1 MENVNASSSDRWTTT
16 EALKTLFLSLDPDA
30 EGRVSGTKI
39 RAWVATRYAEALD
52 TASLVDSWDEADTTK
67 RGSLDEAEFLVFAAA
82 LEAAAARVAAKLAAS
97 SAADRT
103 PPGAAP
109 GRRADGGRRRG
120 LRGWD
125 APAAVSVLAL
135 VASCLVDDGEDGAWN
150 ARFRRRRGASAAARR
165 AAPAARRPPG
175 ARCSRRSAGPGRRRA
190 AEGGAGAR
198 EPRARAR
205 RDVERV
211 LRREAAFLRSLLVA
225 PVVAGGGAYDARQ
238 RVALQKAAGF
248 LGFEEGWLRARER
261 GLATALKGE
270 QADDAETA
278 STLATTAGPESNTDV
293 ALRYAKIGTAATA
306 AGVVIGLTAGLA
318 APVLAAALA
327 GSTVWGASSLVLFAG
342 TYSTMF
348 AATFGAAG
356 AGLAG
361 YRMRRRVAGL
371 KDFGF
376 HRAPAPAE
384 QALTVCVAVAGSLRE
399 PTDYAEAYGA
409 APPADAPL
417 RRRLRRFV
425 QQRDC
430 SSVADARAAAKAVVD
445 AARLDQGSK
454 RVIQR
459 RFNVSL
465 DVTFGDERGA
475 KRRES
480 RVSKL
485 VGKMYADQKGDD
497 VEATAKELLELP
509 KDELLGAA
517 ASGPAS
523 RRARR
528 RRRARRARGVRA
540 GLRRAARRRGVDVR
554 ELANSA
560 AVAPLARTPSAPSA
574 RRSASGGPRRN
585 PPPPP
590 PASPT
595 GVVEE
600 DVEVAAIVRVA
611 AASARAEDAEL
622 AAGSL
627 DDDDDDETEAE
638 DAAAA
643 AARMEAD
650 ASRLRESGLVFDEA
664 EAGASE
670 GAVAREVEDQDVAK
684 EEAVELVDASL
695 DPSLWW
701 WPELY
706 AAGAP
711 ELNVLVWE
719 RDVLVDVTSSMRALA
734 GSLAQSSAQDAIVYG
749 AATTT
754 VGIVLTSLL
763 LPIALLQA
771 TQYIDSTWTLAV
783 ERADAAGL
791 ALADA
796 LCAVDVVGARPVTL
810 VGYSLGARVVF
821 KCLEE
826 LARRHERARSRA
838 LSEALDGA
846 THALEGAV
854 DAVNP
859 LRPST
864 TSLDALDVHEGDDE
878 DDLDDLDH
886 LQGYLEV
893 TPVDGVHW
901 VDAAAGKKVQLA
913 VRVNAARAMA
923 PGDDLKPPPSRA
935 ERAALRRRPRG
946 RRRRRRRPR
955 RRADGRGLRRPHL
968 LARRPQRGRARARGL
983 PGQGRRARRRLLRPG
998 EDVGRLR
1005 PDVVRAAAVA
1015 RTQAWVRRQAA
1026 RDDPT
1031 QPTLRFCAFLDDEGN
1046 VAATARVTLAWHDDP
1061 EVKAQRRR
1069 RESYCGI
1076 VEHAVLLGAPLR
1088 GTSSK
1093 AEKKRWRAAA
1103 SVVAGRCVNAY
1114 SENDLMLA
1122 IMYRTQSWSRS
1133 VAGIAP
1139 VNLPGVEDVDVSDDV
1154 ASHAAYPARVRA
1166 LLAKINLDGVVQ
1178 VASPVDAAAM
1188 EKEAEERGRATLAA
1202 ARAAS
1207 DGAA

>member
-1 MENVNASSSDRWTTT
+1 MKAYISCNIAPKATVANEHGERQCVVLGPLDDDRSAQDAVRASRPTPK
-16 EALKTLFLSLDPDA
+16 A
-30 EGRVSGTKI
+30 VSGTKI

-67 RGSLDEAEFLVFAAA
+67 RGSLDEAEFLFAAA

-103 PPGAAP
+103 PPAPAPEAEGQTAAVDAAC
-109 GRRADGGRRRG
+109 G
-120 LRGWD
+120 GWD

-150 ARFRRRRGASAAARR
+150 ARFSAARLRLRARR
-165 AAPAARRPPG
+165 QRLRRRPPG
-175 ARCSRRSAGPGRRRA
+175 ARCSRRSAGPGAAPRGGRWRGSSRAACSSAPRRRTRS
-190 AEGGAGAR
+190 GA
-198 EPRARAR
+198 
-205 RDVERV
+205 
-211 LRREAAFLRSLLVA
+211 LEAAFLRACSWRPSSPAAA
-225 PVVAGGGAYDARQ
+225 PTTRASASRC
-238 RVALQKAAGF
+238 KAAGF
-248 LGFEEGWLRARER
+248 LGFEAGSARARARPRSRRTAGRR
-261 GLATALKGE
+261 GDGVA
-270 QADDAETA
+270 
-278 STLATTAGPESNTDV
+278 LATTAGPESNTDV

-417 RRRLRRFV
+417 RRRLRR
-425 QQRDC
+425 RP
-430 SSVADARAAAKAVVD
+430 
-445 AARLDQGSK
+445 AARLL
-454 RVIQR
+454 V
-459 RFNVSL
+459 
-465 DVTFGDERGA
+465 RG
-475 KRRES
+475 
-480 RVSKL
+480 
-485 VGKMYADQKGDD
+485 
-497 VEATAKELLELP
+497 
-509 KDELLGAA
+509 
-517 ASGPAS
+517 
-523 RRARR
+523 RRARGRQGRR
-528 RRRARRARGVRA
+528 RRRAPRPGQQKGDSTSLQPESASEPRELRAVARA
-540 GLRRAARRRGVDVR
+540 GADAVGSVGASLGLRR
-554 ELANSA
+554 
-560 AVAPLARTPSAPSA
+560 PSEET
-574 RRSASGGPRRN
+574 

-600 DVEVAAIVRVA
+600 DVEVAAIVSVARVRRGQ
-611 AASARAEDAEL
+611 AS

-810 VGYSLGARVVF
+810 VGYSLGARV
-821 KCLEE
+821 
-826 LARRHERARSRA
+826 RRATRRGGKA

-935 ERAALRRRPRG
+935 ERARRYASSSSKDGDDDAVALGGAPT
-946 RRRRRRRPR
+946 
-955 RRADGRGLRRPHL
+955 
-968 LARRPQRGRARARGL
+968 
-983 PGQGRRARRRLLRPG
+983 
-998 EDVGRLR
+998 
-1005 PDVVRAAAVA
+1005 AAACGDPIFWRGDRNVA
-1015 RTQAWVRRQAA
+1015 ARVRAWVRRQAA

-1093 AEKKRWRAAA
+1093 AEKQRWRAAA
-1103 SVVAGRCVNAY
+1103 SVVAGRCVSAY

-1202 ARAAS
+1202 AWAS

>member
-1 MENVNASSSDRWTTT
+1 MMENSDTSSDRWTTT
-16 EALKTLFLSLDPDA
+16 EALKTLFLSLAPDA

-97 SAADRT
+97 SAADR
-103 PPGAAP
+103 
-109 GRRADGGRRRG
+109 
-120 LRGWD
+120 
-125 APAAVSVLAL
+125 
-135 VASCLVDDGEDGAWN
+135 
-150 ARFRRRRGASAAARR
+150 
-165 AAPAARRPPG
+165 AAPAPAPGEGQAAAATRP
-175 ARCSRRSAGPGRRRA
+175 AGLGRA
-190 AEGGAGAR
+190 GGGV
-198 EPRARAR
+198 RARAR
-205 RDVERV
+205 RELPRRRRRGRRVERPIPHGAAPP
-211 LRREAAFLRSLLVA
+211 LRRAPRLRQGALLGRVARAAPRGPGGAARRKAARELASRVLERAATSNAPGARGAFLRSLLVA

-238 RVALQKAAGF
+238 RVALQKAAGRTTRD
-248 LGFEEGWLRARER
+248 GVA
-261 GLATALKGE
+261 
-270 QADDAETA
+270 
-278 STLATTAGPESNTDV
+278 LATTAGPESNTDV

-509 KDELLGAA
+509 KDELLDAAPADPPRDARADGAA
-517 ASGPAS
+517 RDALAAS
-523 RRARR
+523 
-528 RRRARRARGVRA
+528 VRA
-540 GLRRAARRRGVDVR
+540 FVEERPAAA
-554 ELANSA
+554 ES
-560 AVAPLARTPSAPSA
+560 T
-574 RRSASGGPRRN
+574 N

-600 DVEVAAIVRVA
+600 DVEVAAIVSVA
-611 AASARAEDAEL
+611 RRPRAEDAEL

-821 KCLEE
+821 KCAEE
-826 LARRHERARSRA
+826 LARRHGGAAAAAARGSRKPRRARRGGKA

-901 VDAAAGKKVQLA
+901 VDAAAGKKDGDDDAVALGGA
-913 VRVNAARAMA
+913 PTAAACGDPIFWRGDRNVAARVRVDCLAK
-923 PGDDLKPPPSRA
+923 D
-935 ERAALRRRPRG
+935 AAL
-946 RRRRRRRPR
+946 
-955 RRADGRGLRRPHL
+955 
-968 LARRPQRGRARARGL
+968 
-983 PGQGRRARRRLLRPG
+983 
-998 EDVGRLR
+998 DVGFCV
-1005 PDVVRAAAVA
+1005 PAKTSAVFGPTSYRAAAVA

-1188 EKEAEERGRATLAA
+1188 EKEAEERGARPSPRAGAGRRGLGAA
-1202 ARAAS
+1202 A
-1207 DGAA
+1207 